1 MRGEARVGIEPTHTA
16 FAEPRL
22 TTWLP
27 RLFDCER
34 LTYAIVRRDA
44 KQKFPQGVEVHP
56 VPREVDRCIL
66 QVDVRPMVPE
76 WMPFSS
82 ALGAWVILA
91 LKAMAAAGFLTL
103 ANVVILYAS

>member
-1 MRGEARVGIEPTHTA
+1 
-16 FAEPRL
+16 
-22 TTWLP
+22 
-27 RLFDCER
+27 
-34 LTYAIVRRDA
+34 
-44 KQKFPQGVEVHP
+44 
-56 VPREVDRCIL
+56 
-66 QVDVRPMVPE
+66 MVPE